1 MRQKKTIA
9 VMMAACMLALTA
21 CGGSST
27 ENFADNAR
35 SSIAA
40 STPAAAASTPAAE
53 VSTPAAEASTASS
66 ASSEGFSLNQ
76 GEETADVQ
84 GKKTANMYLNEYFD
98 ICLEMPDA
106 NWVILND
113 EQLSQQLQIV
123 QAVMDDNGV
132 KNLMD
137 QGGIYYD
144 LYAVN
149 QQTNDNINIT
159 LQKIPYGQAAA
170 AGGSEME
177 KTLLEVIGVQA
188 GTAYEQMG
196 LQGFGYEV
204 GTVNFRGEEKQA
216 LFMEVAILKQ
226 CAVILMEG
234 DYFACIT
241 ASSGTGEHQNL
252 IEAFTNAN

>member
-53 VSTPAAEASTASS
+53 VSTPAAEASTPSTGVS
-66 ASSEGFSLNQ
+66 AD
-76 GEETADVQ
+76 TADMEGVM
-84 GKKTANMYLNEYFD
+84 GKKTANMYLNEYFN
-98 ICLEMPDA
+98 ISLEMPDA

-137 QGGIYYD
+137 QGGVYYD
-144 LYAVN
+144 LYAID

-159 LQKIPYGQAAA
+159 LQKIPFGGQGAEAALD
-170 AGGSEME
+170 SME
-177 KTLLEVIGVQA
+177 ENLLNMMGAQLVA
-188 GTAYEQMG
+188 TYEQMG
-196 LQGFGYEV
+196 LQGATYEV
-204 GTVNFRGEEKQA
+204 GTVNFCGEEKKA
-216 LFMEVAILKQ
+216 LFAEVAILKQ
-226 CAVILMEG
+226 CVVILVEG
-234 DYFACIT
+234 EYFAAIST
-241 ASSGTGEHQNL
+241 TSGSGQHQAL
-252 IEAFTNAN
+252 MESFMKVQ

>member
-1 MRQKKTIA
+1 MKKKQSVIA
-9 VMMAACMLALTA
+9 LLAACALALTA

-40 STPAAAASTPAAE
+40 STPAAAASTPAAAA
-53 VSTPAAEASTASS
+53 PAPETASS

-98 ICLEMPDA
+98 ISLEMPDA

-149 QQTNDNINIT
+149 QQTSDNINIT